1 MLPQCILPRE
11 SACLI
16 LTRANLFSA
25 VGLVLCLCLLVI
37 ATSLEAQARGR
48 KANKRKPVQFAGKV
62 IAVSDGDTI
71 KVLRDKVPQTVRLTF
86 VDCPEKRQAFG
97 SAAREYTAALCFN
110 RTVQVRELGKD
121 RYNRSLGE
129 VVLPDKRVL
138 NYELVRSGYAWWYE
152 QFAPKAVN
160 YQMAQA
166 LARQKRLGLWR
177 ENSPT
182 PPWQFRKLAGRN
194 QKLASLDGGANI
206 SRRSLVAAT
215 IQKGDD

>member
-1 MLPQCILPRE
+1 MAFLNLKRASLP
-11 SACLI
+11 A
-16 LTRANLFSA
+16 LF
-25 VGLVLCLCLLVI
+25 GLVLSICLLVVG
-37 ATSLEAQARGR
+37 TSIEAQARGR
-48 KANKRKPVQFAGKV
+48 KSEKRKPVQFAGKV

-86 VDCPEKRQAFG
+86 VDCPEKKQAFG
-97 SAAREYTAALCFN
+97 TAAREYTAALCFN
-110 RTVQVRELGKD
+110 RNVQVRELGKD

-160 YQMAQA
+160 YQLAQA
-166 LARQKRLGLWR
+166 EARQQRLGLWR

-182 PPWQFRKLAGRN
+182 PPWQFRKLAALSR
-194 QKLASLDGGANI
+194 KSSATRILAGKGLAGKK
-206 SRRSLVAAT
+206 LVAAT
-215 IQKGDD
+215 VQKDNH